1 MLVNRFRHALG
12 LAAVVVV
19 PTTSTPCVA
28 YAQAAISATSEQEFR
43 AALIAD
49 LQVMRDKFLQLAEAF
64 PQDKY
69 SWRPMTGVRSVSEVL
84 MLAAFEG
91 YMFIPNSFGGQ
102 RANLGAPQ
110 EANAL
115 RTLAD
120 KPQVIEHI
128 RKGFAHAQQQLETI
142 DAPTLVASRN
152 VFGTQRT
159 APAIALFVF
168 GDMHEHLGQLI
179 AYARSNQIV
188 PPWSKGS

>member
-1 MLVNRFRHALG
+1 
-12 LAAVVVV
+12 
-19 PTTSTPCVA
+19 
-28 YAQAAISATSEQEFR
+28 
-43 AALIAD
+43 
-49 LQVMRDKFLQLAEAF
+49 
-64 PQDKY
+64 
-69 SWRPMTGVRSVSEVL
+69 MTGVRSVSEVL

-128 RKGFAHAQQQLETI
+128 RKGFAHAQQQLEAI

-152 VFGTQRT
+152 LFGATA

-168 GDMHEHLGQLI
+168 GILDLGNSSPMRLE
-179 AYARSNQIV
+179 ADR
-188 PPWSKGS
+188 PPGQGS